1 MAAVKSGNFTSSV
14 VTTLDSWRAFVAH
27 DPEPVTLLTEAELGR
42 LTPVERLAYEDERSD
57 YHAALPALKTPIL
70 DRTVTK
76 GLLFMRLNRGQQLG
90 TSCGLILTGV
100 PGVGKSTAIRAL
112 GRTVERAYRAR
123 NPQMTEAVP
132 VVYITMPTA
141 QHPKALPAELLYF
154 LGAPYAARA
163 TETTLTHQ
171 ACQLMTDLKTSLV
184 IVDEVHEIDRSRVS
198 HDQQSD
204 QLKYFM
210 DHVPATFALAGINV
224 ENCGFFT
231 GHRGH
236 QLARR
241 FTPLKASP
249 SNYST
254 IPQRQEWAMLIEG
267 FERALRLTAHKPG
280 GLLPLADYLYGR
292 TGGYIVSLSHLIREA
307 AIRAILTGAERI
319 DEELLDSVELDH
331 AATEEA
337 VTQRQAARK
346 ARKRGK
352 Q

>member
-1 MAAVKSGNFTSSV
+1 MAAVKTGSFTSSV
-14 VTTLDSWRAFVAH
+14 VTTLDSWRTFVEH
-27 DPEPVTLLTEAELGR
+27 DPESVTLLTEEELGR
-42 LTPVERLAYEDERSD
+42 LVPTERLAYDDRRSD

-90 TSCGLILTGV
+90 TSCGMIVSGV

-112 GRTVERAYRAR
+112 GRTVERTYQAR

-141 QHPKALPAELLYF
+141 QHPKAVPAELLYF
-154 LGAPYAARA
+154 LGAPYAVRA
-163 TETTLTHQ
+163 TETALTHQ

-184 IVDEVHEIDRSRVS
+184 IVDEVHEIDRSRAS

-210 DHVPATFALAGINV
+210 DHVPATFILAGINV

-241 FTPLKASP
+241 FTPLRASP

-254 IPQRQEWAMLIEG
+254 IAQRQEWAMLIEG
-267 FERALRLTAHKPG
+267 FERALRLHAHKPG
-280 GLLPLADYLYGR
+280 SLLPLADYLYGR

-307 AIRAILTGAERI
+307 AIKAILTGSERI
-319 DEELLDSVELDH
+319 DEELLETVDLDH
-331 AATEEA
+331 AAAEESTA
-337 VTQRQAARK
+337 HRQANQK
-346 ARKRGK
+346 NRKRGK
-352 Q
+352 